1 MMKLDQRDPFLYN
14 QTSSR
19 HDPSFISLIT
29 SILMLTIRLSRI
41 GKRNNPQ
48 FRIVLQEKTQ
58 AATSAAREILGFYNP
73 HQTQAAHV
81 KKDRIQYWL
90 SKGAKPS
97 ATMHNFFVNLG
108 ILSGKKMRVVG
119 SKKKT
124 AQAAASSEPAKPA
137 AQEAKA

>member
-1 MMKLDQRDPFLYN
+1 
-14 QTSSR
+14 
-19 HDPSFISLIT
+19 
-29 SILMLTIRLSRI
+29 MLTIRLSRI

-73 HQTQAAHV
+73 HQQQTAHV

-97 ATMHNFFVNLG
+97 ATMHNFFINFGL
-108 ILSGKKMRVVG
+108 LTGKKMRVVG

-124 AQAAASSEPAKPA
+124 AKTTPSASAAPALKTTKNETQAT
-137 AQEAKA
+137 KA